1 MPTGSSL
8 NNQRR
13 PSYGEV
19 GPTTPLV
26 EGLITPSV
34 SFESNNEY
42 LRTRIDIR
50 NELTPIFYDS
60 DDSSLTSYQDMPPR
74 NMLFQG
80 SALSMQQRGMFP
92 SSMRGEPTLGE
103 DLPEDIT

>member
-1 MPTGSSL
+1 MGV
-8 NNQRR
+8 
-13 PSYGEV
+13 YG
-19 GPTTPLV
+19 L
-26 EGLITPSV
+26 
-34 SFESNNEY
+34 
-42 LRTRIDIR
+42 TRIDIR

-60 DDSSLTSYQDMPPR
+60 DDSSLTSSQDMSLS

-80 SALSMQQRGMFP
+80 SVLSMQQRRMIP